1 MLRRTPSGGSGLLR
15 RGAAAGLALFAS
27 IAIWTFTSSPTSIP
41 PVSRALFQTR
51 PKSFR
56 LSVTAV
62 SRPIFSLPKGSL
74 PSPSSVT
81 GSVTDFVTPRMVR
94 SPVTRKLSLPL
105 ALTDVLLKL
114 IVGLFATSKKS
125 AERRCS
131 SRRGSFVSMLFA
143 WIVNS
148 TVEFSGLARST
159 WIAPA

>member
-1 MLRRTPSGGSGLLR
+1 M
-15 RGAAAGLALFAS
+15 
-27 IAIWTFTSSPTSIP
+27 
-41 PVSRALFQTR
+41 
-51 PKSFR
+51 
-56 LSVTAV
+56 
-62 SRPIFSLPKGSL
+62 
-74 PSPSSVT
+74 
-81 GSVTDFVTPRMVR
+81 
-94 SPVTRKLSLPL
+94 TRKLSLPL

-114 IVGLFATSKKS
+114 IVGWFATSKKS